1 MEFIQRS
8 WQAQPKIIKKTN
20 LTHNENFP
28 KENYVSCFK
37 SGKEPKK
44 GSFCLENI
52 IFFILL
58 ALIFFSFI
66 GISYSEINTCLRKI
80 LH

>member
-8 WQAQPKIIKKTN
+8 WQAQPKIIKKINGTLN
-20 LTHNENFP
+20 LPITMKIFP
-28 KENYVSCFK
+28 KKNYVSCLK

-44 GSFCLENI
+44 GSFCLEVI

-58 ALIFFSFI
+58 ALIFFFVLL
-66 GISYSEINTCLRKI
+66 EFHNQK
-80 LH
+80 